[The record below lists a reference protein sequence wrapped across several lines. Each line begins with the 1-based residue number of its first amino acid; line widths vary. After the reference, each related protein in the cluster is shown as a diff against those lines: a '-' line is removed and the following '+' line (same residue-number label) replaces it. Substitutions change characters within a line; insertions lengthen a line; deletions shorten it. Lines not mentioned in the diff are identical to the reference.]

1 VVLVTGA
8 GRGLGRQLA
17 LSLAQHGAW
26 VAANDITPV
35 NLDETLALVEAH
47 GVPGQAR
54 PYLADVSSKIA
65 VQTMLLQ
72 VLDDWG
78 QLDAVVNN
86 AAVHP
91 TMPLLDMDEWD
102 WRRVVDVNLTG
113 AFLVTQ
119 IAGRVMR
126 EQGGGAI
133 VNIGDGRVGLDDVVL
148 AAGYAASKAAL
159 AALTRTAA
167 RDLAPFQIRVN
178 AVCPGDVETTLRLAA
193 WLCSHSAE
201 GVTGRVFDAGSA

>member
-1 VVLVTGA
+1 VLVTGA

-17 LSLAQHGAW
+17 LSLAQRGAW

-47 GVPGQAR
+47 GAPGQAR

-78 QLDAVVNN
+78 RLDAVVNN

-91 TMPLLDMDEWD
+91 AMPLLDMDEWD

-133 VNIGDGRVGLDDVVL
+133 VNIGDGRVELDDVAL

-159 AALTRTAA
+159 AALTQAAA

-178 AVCPGDVETTLRLAA
+178 AVCPGDVKTALRLVA
-193 WLCSHSAE
+193 WLCSRSAE
-201 GVTGRVFDAGSA
+201 GVTGRVFTTGVA

>member
-26 VAANDITPV
+26 VAANDITPI
-35 NLDETLALVEAH
+35 NLDETLALVKAH
-47 GVPGQAR
+47 GDPGQAR

-78 QLDAVVNN
+78 RLDAVVNN

-91 TMPLLDMDEWD
+91 AMPLLDMDEWD

-133 VNIGDGRVGLDDVVL
+133 VNIGDGRVGLDDVAL

-159 AALTRTAA
+159 AALTRAAA
-167 RDLAPFQIRVN
+167 RELAPFQIRVN
-178 AVCPGDVETTLRLAA
+178 AVCPGEVETALRLAA
-193 WLCSHSAE
+193 WLCSRAAE
-201 GVTGRVFDAGSA
+201 GVTGRVFTTGAA